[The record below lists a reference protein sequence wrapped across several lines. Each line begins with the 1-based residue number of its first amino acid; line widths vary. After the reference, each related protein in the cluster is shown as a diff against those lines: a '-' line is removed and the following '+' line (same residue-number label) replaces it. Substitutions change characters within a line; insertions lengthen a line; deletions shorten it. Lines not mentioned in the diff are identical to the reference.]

1 MSPPLTWIHQDES
14 VFPPPL
20 LMYLGKQAPKRIS
33 ALGNL
38 DILKHKSL
46 ALFCSVKCPGNLIL
60 QTYDLAQRL
69 RQAGVTVIGASTPRW
84 SVNV

>member
-38 DILKHKSL
+38 DILNTNRWR
-46 ALFCSVKCPGNLIL
+46 CSARSS
-60 QTYDLAQRL
+60 AQE
-69 RQAGVTVIGASTPRW
+69 I
-84 SVNV
+84 